1 MNAKSPVDPLI
12 VLAKRLTE
20 ELLIDI
26 ETADISRSEI
36 LDSLEWIAM
45 ILEKGSVVVDGFIAH
60 RKALNR
66 ASLSKMH

>member
-1 MNAKSPVDPLI
+1 MNTKSPVDPLI
-12 VLAKRLTE
+12 ALAKRLTE

-66 ASLSKMH
+66 SSLSKMH